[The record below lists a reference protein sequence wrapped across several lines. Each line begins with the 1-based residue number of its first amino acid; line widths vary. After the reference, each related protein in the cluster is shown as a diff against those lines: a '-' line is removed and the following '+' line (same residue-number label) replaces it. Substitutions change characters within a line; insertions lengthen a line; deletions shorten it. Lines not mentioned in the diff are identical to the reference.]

1 MARRKKKK
9 NAWEWCTDSLT
20 SSKVNLIKKKLWLQ
34 VGDQEEEEEEVEES
48 MSERDRSNFKL
59 VVQKKKREKESYDYK
74 FIKKRE
80 TDGFNLAIMMM
91 KS

>member
-1 MARRKKKK
+1 
-9 NAWEWCTDSLT
+9 
-20 SSKVNLIKKKLWLQ
+20 
-34 VGDQEEEEEEVEES
+34 

-91 KS
+91 KSQKKQKGVCERCRDIIYLKKLQRQLQVGEEEEEKSVCVCV